1 VTQSLYTH
9 ASTSRTPS
17 SSDLLVNLRL
27 APILF
32 LAASLAFGG
41 GKPASALFQEG
52 QKAELAGQT
61 GRAYQ
66 LYFEAAT
73 KDPTHPEYW
82 AKAMALRPQVN
93 AGVQSGGSAAKP
105 PSGPIDPALLGTIT
119 DRDLADARRP
129 LPPTELKAS
138 SVRKDFDLRGDAK
151 SLFEKVAEAFN
162 LIVVFDSNFQS
173 GQPIRFQLTDAN
185 YRETLY
191 ALQSATN
198 SFVVPAGERLMLVAN
213 DTPQRRQE
221 LESTAAVV
229 IPTPEAFNVQEL
241 QEIATAVRSTLD
253 ITHLVVDN
261 QKQMVLIRDRVS
273 KVRIA
278 EKLFRD
284 LLQPRTKVA
293 IEVQLLSTDQSS
305 SLKYGLALPTSYPLV
320 SLGNLPSYL
329 MQSVPA
335 GLTTVLTFGGGASLL
350 GLGVADSSLFA
361 TVSKSNSTSLMEAEI
376 VTLDGQPAT
385 LHVGDK
391 YPIPSNLYT
400 VSTGTNTSSSG
411 QGFTPP
417 ATFTFEDLGLILKI
431 TPHVHGMDGMT
442 LDVEAEVKLLGAGA
456 VNGIPVISSRK
467 FQSKVNVMDGQWA
480 IVAGLMGSS
489 EANMISGLP
498 GLHLIPMLR
507 TTQHDRTHND
517 SLIVLK
523 PHLLSMPSTEQP
535 ITNTWV
541 GTETRP
547 RPQM

>member
-1 VTQSLYTH
+1 
-9 ASTSRTPS
+9 
-17 SSDLLVNLRL
+17 VNLRL
-27 APILF
+27 APILL
-32 LAASLAFGG
+32 LAVSLAFGG
-41 GKPASALFQEG
+41 GKSASALFQDGE
-52 QKAELAGQT
+52 KAELAGQT
-61 GRAYQ
+61 SRAYQ

-73 KDPTHPEYW
+73 KDPTRPEYW

-93 AGVQSGGSAAKP
+93 AGPQGSGLAPNP
-105 PSGPIDPALLGTIT
+105 PSRPIDPALLGTIT

-151 SLFEKVAEAFN
+151 SLFEKVAQAFD
-162 LIVVFDSNFQS
+162 LIVVFDSNYQS
-173 GQPIRFQLTDAN
+173 GQSIRFQLTDAD
-185 YRETLY
+185 YRGTLY

-198 SFVVPAGERLMLVAN
+198 SFIVPAGERLMLVAN

-221 LESTAAVV
+221 LESTATIV
-229 IPTPEAFNVQEL
+229 IPTPEVFAVQDL

-253 ITHLVVDN
+253 ITRLVVDN

-273 KVRIA
+273 KVRLA

-293 IEVQLLSTDQSS
+293 VEVQILSVDESS
-305 SLKYGLALPTSYPLV
+305 SLKYGLALPTSFPLV
-320 SLGNLPSYL
+320 SLATFPSSL
-329 MQSVPA
+329 MRSLPA
-335 GLTTVLTFGGGASLL
+335 GLTSVLTFGGGASLL
-350 GLGVADSSLFA
+350 GLGVTNSSLFA
-361 TVSKSNSTSLMEAEI
+361 TVSKSNSTSLMELEV

-400 VSTGTNTSSSG
+400 VSNGANSSSG

-431 TPHVHGMDGMT
+431 TPHVHGMEGMT

-467 FQSKVNVMDGQWA
+467 FQSKVDVLDGEWA
-480 IVAGLMGSS
+480 IVAGLMGKS
-489 EANMISGLP
+489 EAMMISGLP

-507 TTQHDRTHND
+507 TTQRDRTHND

-523 PHLLSMPSTEQP
+523 PHLLSIPSTEQP
-535 ITNTWV
+535 IGNSWV

>member
-1 VTQSLYTH
+1 
-9 ASTSRTPS
+9 
-17 SSDLLVNLRL
+17 VNLRP

-41 GKPASALFQEG
+41 GKPASALFQDGE
-52 QKAELAGQT
+52 KAELAGQT

-73 KDPTHPEYW
+73 KDPTRPEYW
-82 AKAMALRPQVN
+82 AKAMALRPQLN
-93 AGVQSGGSAAKP
+93 ASVQSGGSAPKP
-105 PSGPIDPALLGTIT
+105 PSGPIDPALFGTIT
-119 DRDLADARRP
+119 DRDLADARRL

-138 SVRKDFDLRGDAK
+138 SERRDFDLRGDAK
-151 SLFEKVAEAFN
+151 SLFEKVAQAFD
-162 LIVVFDSNFQS
+162 LIVVFDSNFQT
-173 GQPIRFQLTDAN
+173 GQPIRFQLTDAD

-213 DTPQRRQE
+213 DSPQRRQE

-229 IPTPEAFNVQEL
+229 IPTPEAFNMQDL

-253 ITHLVVDN
+253 ITRLVVDN

-293 IEVQLLSTDQSS
+293 IEVQLLSMDESS
-305 SLKYGLALPTSYPLV
+305 SLKYGLALPTAYPLV
-320 SLGNLPSYL
+320 SLGNLPKYL
-329 MQSVPA
+329 MQSFPA
-335 GLTTVLTFGGGASLL
+335 GALLTFGGGASLL

-376 VTLDGQPAT
+376 VTLDNQPAT

-400 VSTGTNTSSSG
+400 VSNGTNSSSG

-431 TPHVHGMDGMT
+431 TPHVHGMEGMT
-442 LDVEAEVKLLGAGA
+442 LEVEAEVKLLGAGA

-467 FQSKVNVMDGQWA
+467 FQSKVNVMDGEWA

-507 TTQHDRTHND
+507 TTQRDRTHND

-523 PHLLSMPSTEQP
+523 PHLLSVPSTEQP
-535 ITNTWV
+535 VSNTWV